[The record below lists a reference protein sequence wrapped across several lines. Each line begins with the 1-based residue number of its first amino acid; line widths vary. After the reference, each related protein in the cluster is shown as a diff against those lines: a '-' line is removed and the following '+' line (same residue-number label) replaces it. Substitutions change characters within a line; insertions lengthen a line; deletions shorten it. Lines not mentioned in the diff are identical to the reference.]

1 LTINCPNCAKNLVAV
16 ISNKTMGLLKEKVA
30 EYYMNRF
37 KCRCGKQYSLQTF
50 TDCCKIKQKQRSNIP
65 FEIHEMVYIVKDL
78 VHISLLENAYR
89 QKE

>member
-1 LTINCPNCAKNLVAV
+1 
-16 ISNKTMGLLKEKVA
+16 MGLLKEKVA

-37 KCRCGKQYSLQTF
+37 KCRCGKQYSLQAF